1 MANRYEK
8 GMLLQNTDGDIV
20 RILDMEG
27 NTTDDTINLL
37 LIRCIQR
44 KMPTWEPETQFMDWM
59 PITEETL
66 WETTGIYPD
75 AVEKSPVISK
85 YIQEHYTLIAGI
97 LPFIGNEAERSRMIR
112 TMALQRHC
120 STQTIRTTLCLY
132 LAYQSMNV
140 LAPKQRKEKELT
152 SDEKIMRW
160 ALNKFFYTKHQNT
173 LTTAYTMMLKEKYV
187 DGEGNLL
194 PHPSIYQ
201 FRYFYKKT
209 KNMQNYYIAREGI
222 KKYQRDYRP
231 LLGEGIQEFAS
242 NVGVGMLDS
251 TICDIYLINDSGEVI
266 GRPVLTACIDA
277 YSSLCCGYSLGW
289 EGGTYSLRGLMLNV
303 VTDKVEHCL
312 RHGIAIDTA
321 DWDCKA
327 LPGTLVT
334 DKGTEYASENFEQL
348 TDFGITIIN
357 LPAYRPELKGA
368 VEKFFD
374 LIQNSFKPYLRGKG
388 VIEPDFQ
395 ERGAHDYRKDACL
408 TLEQFEKIL
417 LYCIL
422 YYNTKRPLDNF
433 PCTRD
438 MLDKGILPY
447 ANTIWEYGKQNPGA
461 DLVNVSAKEVMMS
474 LLPRTTGRFTR
485 QGLKVNKLR
494 YRHDNYTE
502 QYLKGGEAIVAYNP
516 DDVSCVWLLTDNGK
530 YVRFELIETRFAG
543 CDLSG
548 VQELQFDMKQQMQ
561 KETEANLQAKV
572 QLARNIEGVVGTSLL
587 LGNGKTG
594 CKTTRHIRENRKKEQ
609 QRKHRDFVK
618 EYENKCMMLC
628 D

>member
-1 MANRYEK
+1 MASRYEK
-8 GMLLQNTDGDIV
+8 GMLLQNTDDDII
-20 RILDMEG
+20 RILDIEG
-27 NTTDDTINLL
+27 LDRDGNTINLL

-85 YIQEHYTLIAGI
+85 HIQEHYTLIAGI
-97 LPFIGNEAERSRMIR
+97 LPFIGNEAERSRMIH

-231 LLGEGIQEFAS
+231 LLGEGIQEFAC

-251 TICDIYLINDSGEVI
+251 TICDIYLINDKGEVI
-266 GRPVLTACIDA
+266 GHPVLTACIDA
-277 YSSLCCGYSLGW
+277 YSSLCCGYSVGW

-374 LIQNSFKPYLRGKG
+374 LIQNSFKPYLRGK
-388 VIEPDFQ
+388 P
-395 ERGAHDYRKDACL
+395 
-408 TLEQFEKIL
+408 
-417 LYCIL
+417 CIL
-422 YYNTKRPLDNF
+422 RT
-433 PCTRD
+433 
-438 MLDKGILPY
+438 GIL
-447 ANTIWEYGKQNPGA
+447 
-461 DLVNVSAKEVMMS
+461 
-474 LLPRTTGRFTR
+474 
-485 QGLKVNKLR
+485 
-494 YRHDNYTE
+494 
-502 QYLKGGEAIVAYNP
+502 
-516 DDVSCVWLLTDNGK
+516 
-530 YVRFELIETRFAG
+530 
-543 CDLSG
+543 
-548 VQELQFDMKQQMQ
+548 
-561 KETEANLQAKV
+561 
-572 QLARNIEGVVGTSLL
+572 
-587 LGNGKTG
+587 
-594 CKTTRHIRENRKKEQ
+594 
-609 QRKHRDFVK
+609 
-618 EYENKCMMLC
+618 
-628 D
+628 

>member
-1 MANRYEK
+1 MANRYTK

-20 RILDMEG
+20 RILDMAV
-27 NTTDDTINLL
+27 NTTDNTINLL
-37 LIRCIQR
+37 QIRCIQR
-44 KMPTWEPETQFMDWM
+44 KMPTWEPETRFMDWI

-66 WETTGIYPD
+66 WETTNIYPD
-75 AVEKSPVISK
+75 AVDKSPATSK
-85 YIQEHYTLIAGI
+85 YIQERYTMIAGI
-97 LPFIGNEAERSRMIR
+97 LPFIGDAVERSRMIR
-112 TMALQRHC
+112 TMASQRHC
-120 STQTIRTTLCLY
+120 SPQTIRTTLCLY
-132 LAYQSMNV
+132 LAYQSINV

-152 SDEKIMRW
+152 ADEKTMRW

-187 DGEGNLL
+187 DVEGNLL

-201 FRYFYKKT
+201 FRYFDKKT
-209 KNMQNYYIAREGI
+209 RNMQNYYIAREGM

-242 NVGVGMLDS
+242 HVGVGMLDS
-251 TICDIYLINDSGEVI
+251 TICDIYLINDSGQVI

-277 YSSLCCGYSLGW
+277 YSSVCCGYSLGW

-303 VTDKVEHCL
+303 VADKVEHCL
-312 RHGIAIDTA
+312 RHGIAIDAT

-388 VIEPDFQ
+388 VIEPDYQ

-408 TLEQFEKIL
+408 TLKEFEKVL

-422 YYNTKRPLDNF
+422 YYNTKRPLENF

-438 MLDKGILPY
+438 MLDKDIRPY
-447 ANTIWEYGKQNPGA
+447 ANTVWAYGKQSPGA
-461 DLVNVSAKEVMMS
+461 DLVSVSAEDVMMC
-474 LLPRTTGRFTR
+474 LLPRTTGKFTR

-516 DDVSCVWLLTDNGK
+516 DDVSCVWLLTDSGE

-548 VQELQFDMKQQMQ
+548 IQKLQSDTRRQMQ
-561 KETEANLQAKV
+561 KETEENLQAKV
-572 QLARNIEGVVGTSLL
+572 QLAKNIEGVVTTSLL
-587 LGNGKTG
+587 LGTGKTG
-594 CKTTRHIRENRKKEQ
+594 YKSTSHIRENRKKEQ
-609 QRKHRDFVK
+609 LRQHRDFVR
-618 EYENKCMMLC
+618 EYENV
-628 D
+628 

>member
-1 MANRYEK
+1 MKRKYEK
-8 GMLLQNTDGDIV
+8 GMLLQNTSGDII
-20 RILDMEG
+20 RILDIKINMADA
-27 NTTDDTINLL
+27 NDTKLLMIN
-37 LIRCIQR
+37 CIQR
-44 KMPTWEPETQFMDWM
+44 KMPTWEPVTNFMNWIS
-59 PITEETL
+59 ITEEKL

-75 AVEKSPVISK
+75 AVEKSPVITK
-85 YIQEHYTLIAGI
+85 YIQEHYTMIAGV
-97 LPFIGNEAERSRMIR
+97 LPFIGDVAERSRMIR
-112 TMALQRHC
+112 VISEQRQC
-120 STQTIRTTLCLY
+120 STQTIRMTLCLY
-132 LAYQSMNV
+132 LAYQSINV

-187 DGEGNLL
+187 DEKGNLL
-194 PHPSIYQ
+194 SHPSIYQ

-209 KNMQNYYIAREGI
+209 KNLQNYYIARKGI

-242 NVGVGMLDS
+242 HVGVGMLDS
-251 TICDIYLINDSGEVI
+251 TVCDVYLVNDSGKVI
-266 GRPVLTACIDA
+266 GRPVLTACVDA

-303 VTDKVEHCL
+303 VTDKVEHCM
-312 RHGIAIDTA
+312 RHGIAINLEE
-321 DWDCKA
+321 WDCNA

-334 DKGTEYASENFEQL
+334 DKGSEYASENFEQL
-348 TDFGITIIN
+348 TDFGISIIN

-408 TLEQFEKIL
+408 TLEQFEKIV

-422 YYNTKRPLDNF
+422 YYNTKRSLKNL
-433 PCTRD
+433 PCTKD
-438 MLDKGILPY
+438 VLDKDILPY
-447 ANTIWEYGKQNPGA
+447 ANTVWAYGKQNLGA
-461 DLVNVSAKEVMMS
+461 DLVNVSAKEVMMC
-474 LLPRTTGRFTR
+474 LLPRATGRFTR

-494 YRHDNYTE
+494 YRHDNYIE
-502 QYLKGGEAIVAYNP
+502 QYLKGGEATVAYNP
-516 DDVSCVWLLTDNGK
+516 DDVSCVWLLTDTGK

-543 CDLSG
+543 CDLSS
-548 VQELQFDMKQQMQ
+548 VQQLQSNTRQQILN
-561 KETEANLQAKV
+561 ETEENLQAKV
-572 QLARNIEGVVGTSLL
+572 QLARNIEGVVNTSLL

-594 CKTTRHIRENRKKEQ
+594 CKTTANIRENRKKER
-609 QRKHRDFVK
+609 QRKHRDYVK
-618 EYENKCMMLC
+618 E
-628 D
+628 

>member
-1 MANRYEK
+1 MVSRYEN
-8 GMLLQNTDGDIV
+8 GMLLQNTDGDII
-20 RILDMEG
+20 RILDIEG
-27 NTTDDTINLL
+27 NTTDNTINLL

-44 KMPTWEPETQFMDWM
+44 KMPTWEAETQFMDWM

-75 AVEKSPVISK
+75 AVDKSPVISK

-112 TMALQRHC
+112 TMASQRHC
-120 STQTIRTTLCLY
+120 SPQTIRMTLCLY

-152 SDEKIMRW
+152 ADEKIMRW
-160 ALNKFFYTKHQNT
+160 ALNKFFYTKHRNT
-173 LTTAYTMMLKEKYV
+173 LTTAYTMMLMEKYV

-251 TICDIYLINDSGEVI
+251 TICDIYLVNDKGEVI

-303 VTDKVEHCL
+303 VADKVEHCL

-408 TLEQFEKIL
+408 TLKEFEKVL

-422 YYNTKRPLDNF
+422 YYNTKRPLENF

-438 MLDKGILPY
+438 MLDKDIRPY
-447 ANTIWEYGKQNPGA
+447 ANTVWAYGKQSPGA
-461 DLVNVSAKEVMMS
+461 DLVNVSAKDVMMC
-474 LLPRTTGRFTR
+474 LLPRTTGKFTR

-516 DDVSCVWLLTDNGK
+516 DDVSCVWLLTDSGE

-548 VQELQFDMKQQMQ
+548 IQKLQSDTRRQMQ
-561 KETEANLQAKV
+561 KETEENLQAKV
-572 QLARNIEGVVGTSLL
+572 QLAKNIEGVVTTSLL
-587 LGNGKTG
+587 LGTGKTG
-594 CKTTRHIRENRKKEQ
+594 YKSTSHIRENRKKEQ
-609 QRKHRDFVK
+609 LRQHRDFVR
-618 EYENKCMMLC
+618 EYENV
-628 D
+628 